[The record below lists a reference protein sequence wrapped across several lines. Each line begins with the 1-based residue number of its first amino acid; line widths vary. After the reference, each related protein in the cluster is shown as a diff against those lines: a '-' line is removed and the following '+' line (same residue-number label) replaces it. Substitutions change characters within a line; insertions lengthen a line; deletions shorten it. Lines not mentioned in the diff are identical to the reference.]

1 MQIVKA
7 FLLALAL
14 CVDSLVVSTTSAFR
28 SKMSYRRGCLMALTF
43 GFFQGF
49 FPLLGALL
57 GEACQAFVSSVDHW
71 IAFGLL
77 LIVGGKMIWDAF
89 HDDDDAK
96 PLDVTKFSTM
106 CLLGIAT
113 SIDAFVVGIG
123 LGLKSTLSDILVN
136 VLIIGVVTVLVSLI
150 GLFLGKRNIPVP
162 EKAATILAG
171 LVLIGLGTY
180 TFLEHTLL

>member
-1 MQIVKA
+1 MSLIES

-14 CVDSLVVSTTSAFR
+14 CVDSLVVSTTSAFK
-28 SKMSYRRGCLMALTF
+28 SKMPYRRGLLMALIF
-43 GFFQGF
+43 ALFQGL

-57 GEACQAFVSSVDHW
+57 GSAFEHFVAAVDHW

-89 HDDDDAK
+89 HTDDDDAR
-96 PLDVTKFSTM
+96 PLDVTKIGAM

-123 LGLKSTLSDILVN
+123 FGMSSTLGEILVT
-136 VLIIGVVTVLVSLI
+136 VGIIFAVTFVVSVI
-150 GLFLGKRNIPVP
+150 GLLLGRRNIPLP
-162 EKAATILAG
+162 ERAATLIAG
-171 LVLIGLGTY
+171 IVLIGLGVY
-180 TFLEHTLL
+180 TLAEHLA